1 MAGGAR
7 GLWGGAGALRRCSG
21 GAPGARGGGAVA
33 QPLAEGPAVFAE
45 GRGAVSAWARAQ
57 RAAIARAPAA
67 RRGDL
72 EREFEWLLEDAAARG
87 AGGAGPGPGSGR
99 GGGGLRLRR
108 PLAALRGLWDA
119 RMEDRVPYQYLAGAC
134 HWYDMVLAV
143 GPGVLIPRPETEE
156 LLDLAKAHM
165 RGARGGGGVEVWA
178 DLGTGSGALAIGLA
192 RALPL
197 PRLPVAGPAVW
208 AVDASPVARLYA
220 AANAER
226 LGVSGAVR
234 VVGGS
239 WFEPLKGLEG
249 RLDGIV
255 SNPPYIPSEDL
266 PGLQAEVGRHE
277 PALALDGGPGDG
289 LGSLVPVAEGSA
301 RFLREGGFFGVET
314 NGHGQAQLLAARMA
328 CMAAAAPGGATAGA
342 AFRDVRVVPDL
353 SGVERFVTA
362 VKA

>member
-1 MAGGAR
+1 VGGRGGATAGAGGGGGGAR
-7 GLWGGAGALRRCSG
+7 G
-21 GAPGARGGGAVA
+21 PGARVPVA

-57 RAAIARAPAA
+57 RAAIAQAPAA

-87 AGGAGPGPGSGR
+87 GRGVGPGPGTSPC
-99 GGGGLRLRR
+99 GGNLRLRR
-108 PLAALRGLWDA
+108 PLAALRRLWDA

-156 LLDLAKAHM
+156 LLDLAKAHIK
-165 RGARGGGGVEVWA
+165 GARVGAGGGAWA

-192 RALPL
+192 RTLL
-197 PRLPVAGPAVW
+197 LPVAGHGAPAVW
-208 AVDASPVARLYA
+208 AVDSSPVARLYA

-226 LGVSGAVR
+226 QGVSGAVR

-239 WFEPLKGLEG
+239 WFDPLKGLEG
-249 RLDGIV
+249 QLDGIV

-266 PGLQAEVGRHE
+266 PGLQAEVGCHE
-277 PALALDGGPGDG
+277 PALALDGGSGDG

-328 CMAAAAPGGATAGA
+328 CMAAAAPGRASAGA
-342 AFRDVRVVPDL
+342 PFRDVRVVPDL